1 MELLKKQPYEVIET
15 LMLNVLTNSE
25 ACYQYYND
33 AVITNKELDGIKSRS
48 IQINEAAYTLTIV
61 LDAKT
66 KIPTRKAKKLIRV
79 LNMGFQSGDQTIL
92 NAAAKDFRITK
103 GVLFVGL
110 RTDKVIQYRYLSE
123 GVHYQL
129 NGLYINLKGTNAD
142 KLVRVS
148 YEGLTVRYVNT
159 FYIKEE
165 EGNMYVICDPTK
177 ERFYHTSEPI
187 ETLLKLIK

>member
-33 AVITNKELDGIKSRS
+33 AVIINKELDGIKSRS

-123 GVHYQL
+123 NIHYQL
-129 NGLYINLKGTNAD
+129 NGLYINLKGTNTD
-142 KLVRVS
+142 KLAHVS

-159 FYIKEE
+159 FYIKES
-165 EGNMYVICDPTK
+165 EGNMYIICDPTK

-187 ETLLKLIK
+187 ETLIKLIK